1 MNPVPPP
8 LPLAFALAPGF
19 PPWRQAGW
27 TTPVRALLCEAGA
40 VTAAIVLAWLSRGL
54 VYATSAGTVWGRL
67 ELLAAGYWYTCA
79 GGAALVRRVLDLV
92 PGSGGPEGGQ
102 GAVTGAAGGPLRR
115 ARVW

>member
-1 MNPVPPP
+1 MNPVPAAV
-8 LPLAFALAPGF
+8 LLAFAIASGF
-19 PPWRQAGW
+19 APWRKAGW

-79 GGAALVRRVLDLV
+79 GGAAPVPRVLRPLPV
-92 PGSGGPEGGQ
+92 SAAPQ
-102 GAVTGAAGGPLRR
+102 GRQDAVHLP
-115 ARVW
+115 